1 MEINIKVTI
10 ELPEWAEALVKQLA
24 NNGAVKVNSPAPA
37 AEQPAAP
44 AAEQPAAPAAPAKP
58 AKPAAPAKPAEKPA
72 EQPAPKPKLGLG
84 GKAKPAAPAKPAEQP
99 AEEAPAEEESTH
111 TLDELRELLKEKY
124 EGNAA
129 TIKAK
134 LTDFKA
140 ASLSKLDPECYDA
153 MYDFL
158 ADL

>member
-44 AAEQPAAPAAPAKP
+44 AAPAKP
-58 AKPAAPAKPAEKPA
+58 AKPAAPSKPAEKPA

-129 TIKAK
+129 TIKSK
-134 LTDFKA
+134 LTDFGA